1 MARVTLSSSI
11 SVPFTVAATPPV
23 RPVSEVSSSGM
34 ASSSLLVH
42 PTTPATQ
49 QTESA
54 VAIANL
60 KMRLVFISDT
70 YRCRFGSNI
79 RIFYTHTRACTD
91 YSYSRSLPFGVS
103 NIIMVNSFRYASI
116 YKAGNQLKQENIRN
130 VAIIA
135 HVDHGKTTL
144 VDRLLWASHVFR
156 DNQQVEERVLDSNDQ
171 ERERGITILSKNIA
185 IKYKGVKINVIDTPG
200 HADFGGEVE
209 RVLNMADGALLIVDA
224 YEGPKP
230 QTRFVLSH
238 ALQRGLRIVVVV
250 NKIDRPNANPEEAVD
265 KVFDLM
271 VELGA
276 TDEQLDFPVVYAS
289 AVNGYARFDPDDGNM
304 DMVPLLDTILEAI
317 PSPDVDVDGPVALQI
332 CTVDHSS
339 YEGRIGVGRLNSGK
353 LHEKENV
360 LVVKPDG
367 AQNNAQ
373 IRKLYT
379 FENLG
384 KIEESEASAGDI
396 VAVIGIE
403 DADIGD
409 ILTDPENPVEM
420 DPISVEEPTMAVVF
434 EASTSP
440 LVGREGD
447 IVGARQLKERL
458 MREKESNIS
467 MRINELEDK
476 SGIEVAGRGVL
487 HLSVLME
494 TMRREGFEFQVG
506 RPRVVYKTSDAGEK
520 LEPIEEAT
528 VDVPNEYSGKAIEVM
543 GTAGGIMD
551 DMASDETMTHL
562 TFRIPTRGTMGLKTR
577 LLNATHG
584 EAMLFHHFKEYGPF
598 SGEMA
603 GRKNGGMIAMS
614 TGKAVAYALD
624 TLQERGRLFVG
635 PGDEC
640 YEGMIVGESAK
651 EGDMV
656 VNVEKSKNLGNQRSS
671 GADKA
676 IQLTPPITFTLEEA
690 LEYIQDD
697 ELVEITPESIRLR
710 KRLLS
715 ATDRKKASKK

>member
-1 MARVTLSSSI
+1 MI
-11 SVPFTVAATPPV
+11 
-23 RPVSEVSSSGM
+23 
-34 ASSSLLVH
+34 
-42 PTTPATQ
+42 Q
-49 QTESA
+49 ES
-54 VAIANL
+54 
-60 KMRLVFISDT
+60 
-70 YRCRFGSNI
+70 
-79 RIFYTHTRACTD
+79 
-91 YSYSRSLPFGVS
+91 
-103 NIIMVNSFRYASI
+103 
-116 YKAGNQLKQENIRN
+116 IRN

-156 DNQQVEERVLDSNDQ
+156 ENQNVQERVLDSNDQ
-171 ERERGITILSKNIA
+171 ERERGITILSKNIS
-185 IKYKGVKINVIDTPG
+185 ITYKGVKINVIDTPG

-238 ALQRGLRIVVVV
+238 ALERGLRIVLVV
-250 NKIDRPNANPEEAVD
+250 NKIDRPNADPEGAVD

-289 AVNGYARFDPDDGNM
+289 AVNGYARLDPADDNA
-304 DMVPLLDTILEAI
+304 DMIPLLDTILDKI
-317 PSPDVDVDGPVALQI
+317 PAPDVDIDGSLGLQI

-339 YEGRIGVGRLNSGK
+339 YEGRIGVGKLSSGT
-353 LHEKENV
+353 LHEKEQV
-360 LVVKPDG
+360 LVVKANGD
-367 AQNNAQ
+367 QRNAQ
-373 IRKLYT
+373 IRKVYT

-384 KIEESEASAGDI
+384 KIEVADADAGDI

-409 ILTDPENPVEM
+409 IITSVENPVSME
-420 DPISVEEPTMAVVF
+420 PIAVEEPTMSVVF

-440 LVGREGD
+440 LVGREGE

-476 SGIEVAGRGVL
+476 SGVEVAGRGVL

-506 RPRVVYKTSDAGEK
+506 RPRVVYKQGDNGEK

-528 VDVPNEYSGKAIEVM
+528 VDVPNDYAGKAIEVM
-543 GTAGGIMD
+543 GTAGGIME
-551 DMASDETMTHL
+551 DMASDESMTHL
-562 TFRIPTRGTMGLKTR
+562 TFSIPSRGTMGLKTR
-577 LLNATHG
+577 ILNATRG
-584 EAMLFHHFKEYGPF
+584 EAVLFHHFKEYGPF
-598 SGEMA
+598 SGEME

-656 VNVEKSKNLGNQRSS
+656 VNVEKTKNLGNQRSS
-671 GADKA
+671 TADKA

-690 LEYIQDD
+690 LEYIEDD
-697 ELVEITPESIRLR
+697 ELVEITPQSIRLR

-715 ATDRKKASKK
+715 ATDRKKANKK

>member
-1 MARVTLSSSI
+1 M
-11 SVPFTVAATPPV
+11 
-23 RPVSEVSSSGM
+23 
-34 ASSSLLVH
+34 
-42 PTTPATQ
+42 
-49 QTESA
+49 
-54 VAIANL
+54 
-60 KMRLVFISDT
+60 
-70 YRCRFGSNI
+70 
-79 RIFYTHTRACTD
+79 
-91 YSYSRSLPFGVS
+91 
-103 NIIMVNSFRYASI
+103 
-116 YKAGNQLKQENIRN
+116 KQENIRN

-156 DNQQVEERVLDSNDQ
+156 ENQQVEERVLDSNDQ
-171 ERERGITILSKNIA
+171 ERERGITILSKNIS
-185 IKYKGVKINVIDTPG
+185 ITYKGVKINVIDTPG

-238 ALQRGLRIVVVV
+238 ALERGLRIVVVV
-250 NKIDRPNANPEEAVD
+250 NKIDRPNADPEGAVD

-276 TDEQLDFPVVYAS
+276 SDEQLDFPVVYAS
-289 AVNGYARFDPDDGNM
+289 AVNGYARLDPDDGNM
-304 DMVPLLDTILEAI
+304 DMVPLLDTILDEI
-317 PSPDVDVDGPVALQI
+317 PAPDVDIDGPVALQI

-339 YEGRIGVGRLNSGK
+339 YEGRIGVGRLSSGT
-353 LHEKENV
+353 LHEKEQV

-367 AQNNAQ
+367 AERRAQ
-373 IRKLYT
+373 IRKVYT

-384 KIEESEASAGDI
+384 KAEVTAADAGDI

-409 ILTDPENPVEM
+409 IITDPESPVTEM
-420 DPISVEEPTMAVVF
+420 APIAVEEPTMAVVF

-440 LVGREGD
+440 LVGREGE
-447 IVGARQLKERL
+447 IVGGRQLKERL

-506 RPRVVYKTSDAGEK
+506 RPRVVYKTAEDGTK

-528 VDVPNEYSGKAIEVM
+528 VDVPNEYAGKAIEVM
-543 GTAGGIMD
+543 GTAGGIMEH
-551 DMASDETMTHL
+551 MASDETMTHL
-562 TFRIPTRGTMGLKTR
+562 SFSIPSRGTMGLKTR
-577 LLNATHG
+577 TLNATHG
-584 EAMLFHHFKEYGPF
+584 EAMLFHHFKEYGPYT
-598 SGEMA
+598 GEMA

-624 TLQERGRLFVG
+624 TLQERGRLFVA
-635 PGDEC
+635 PGDDC

-656 VNVEKSKNLGNQRSS
+656 VNVEKTKNLGNQRSS
-671 GADKA
+671 SADKA

-690 LEYIQDD
+690 LEYIEDD
-697 ELVEITPESIRLR
+697 ELVEVTPQSVRLR

-715 ATDRKKASKK
+715 ATDRKKAKKN

>member
-1 MARVTLSSSI
+1 
-11 SVPFTVAATPPV
+11 
-23 RPVSEVSSSGM
+23 
-34 ASSSLLVH
+34 
-42 PTTPATQ
+42 
-49 QTESA
+49 
-54 VAIANL
+54 
-60 KMRLVFISDT
+60 MR
-70 YRCRFGSNI
+70 
-79 RIFYTHTRACTD
+79 
-91 YSYSRSLPFGVS
+91 
-103 NIIMVNSFRYASI
+103 
-116 YKAGNQLKQENIRN
+116 QEHLRN

-144 VDRLLWASHVFR
+144 VDRLLYTSGVFR
-156 DNQQVEERVLDSNDQ
+156 KNQQVAERVLDSNDQ
-171 ERERGITILSKNIA
+171 ERERGITILSKNIS
-185 IKYKGVKINVIDTPG
+185 IHYKDVKINVIDTPG

-238 ALQRGLRIVVVV
+238 ALSRGLRIIVVV
-250 NKIDRPNANPEEAVD
+250 NKIDRPNADPEGAVD

-276 TDEQLDFPVVYAS
+276 SDEQLDFPVIYAS
-289 AVNGYARFDPDDGNM
+289 AVNGYARYSAEDDNM
-304 DMVPLLDTILEAI
+304 DMIPLLDTILEEVPA
-317 PSPDVDVDGPVALQI
+317 PEVDPDAPVAMQI

-339 YEGRIGVGRLNSGK
+339 YEGRIGVGRLRSGT
-353 LHEKENV
+353 LHEKEQV
-360 LVVKPDG
+360 LVVKADG
-367 AQNNAQ
+367 AQRNAM
-373 IRKLYT
+373 IRKVYT

-384 KIEESEASAGDI
+384 KAEVPEVHAGDI

-409 ILTDPENPVEM
+409 VVTDRENPVEM
-420 DPISVEEPTMAVVF
+420 EPIAVEEPTMAVVF

-447 IVGARQLKERL
+447 IVGARQLHERL

-467 MRINELEDK
+467 MRITECEDG
-476 SGIEVAGRGVL
+476 SGVEVAGRGVL

-494 TMRREGFEFQVG
+494 TMRREGFEFQVA
-506 RPRVVYKTSDAGEK
+506 RPQVVYKIDESGNK

-528 VDVPNEYSGKAIEVM
+528 VDVPNDYAGKAIEVM
-543 GTAGGIMD
+543 GTAGGIME
-551 DMASDETMTHL
+551 DMVSDETMTHL
-562 TFRIPTRGTMGLKTR
+562 TFRIPSRGTMGLKTR
-577 LLNATHG
+577 ILNATHG
-584 EAMLFHHFKEYGPF
+584 EAILFHHFKEYGPF
-598 SGEMA
+598 SGEMI
-603 GRKNGGMIAMS
+603 GRRNGSMIAMS

-624 TLQERGRLFVG
+624 TLQERGRMFVS

-640 YEGMIVGESAK
+640 YEGMLVGESAK

-656 VNVEKSKNLGNQRSS
+656 VNVEKTKQLGNQRSS
-671 GADKA
+671 TADKA

-697 ELVEITPESIRLR
+697 EQVEVTPLSIRMR
-710 KRLLS
+710 KRILS
-715 ATDRKKASKK
+715 TIDRKKEAKRMMQG

>member
-1 MARVTLSSSI
+1 M
-11 SVPFTVAATPPV
+11 
-23 RPVSEVSSSGM
+23 
-34 ASSSLLVH
+34 
-42 PTTPATQ
+42 
-49 QTESA
+49 
-54 VAIANL
+54 
-60 KMRLVFISDT
+60 
-70 YRCRFGSNI
+70 
-79 RIFYTHTRACTD
+79 
-91 YSYSRSLPFGVS
+91 
-103 NIIMVNSFRYASI
+103 
-116 YKAGNQLKQENIRN
+116 KQENIRN

-144 VDRLLWASHVFR
+144 VDRLLWSSHVFR
-156 DNQQVEERVLDSNDQ
+156 ENQQVAERVLDSNDQ
-171 ERERGITILSKNIA
+171 ERERGITILSKNIS
-185 IKYKGVKINVIDTPG
+185 ITYKGVKINVIDTPG

-238 ALQRGLRIVVVV
+238 ALERHLRIVVVV
-250 NKIDRPNANPEEAVD
+250 NKIDRPNADPEGAVD

-276 TDEQLDFPVVYAS
+276 SDEQLDFPVVYAS
-289 AVNGYARFDPDDGNM
+289 AVNGYARMEPGDGNM
-304 DMVPLLDTILEAI
+304 DMIPLLDTILSEI
-317 PSPDVDVDGPVALQI
+317 PAPDVDIDGPVALQV

-339 YEGRIGVGRLNSGK
+339 YEGRIGVGRLVSGT
-353 LHEKENV
+353 LHEKEQV

-367 AQNNAQ
+367 TERRAQ
-373 IRKLYT
+373 IRKVYT

-384 KIEESEASAGDI
+384 KAEVTAADAGDI

-409 ILTDPENPVEM
+409 IITDIENPVAME
-420 DPISVEEPTMAVVF
+420 PIAVEEPTMAVVF
-434 EASTSP
+434 EASSSP
-440 LVGREGD
+440 LVGREGE
-447 IVGARQLKERL
+447 IVGGRQLKERL

-506 RPRVVYKTSDAGEK
+506 RPQVVYKTAEDGSK

-528 VDVPNEYSGKAIEVM
+528 VDVPNEYAGKAIEVM
-543 GTAGGIMD
+543 GTAGGIME
-551 DMASDETMTHL
+551 DMVQDETMTHV
-562 TFRIPTRGTMGLKTR
+562 TFRIPSRGTMGLKTR
-577 LLNATHG
+577 ILNATHG
-584 EAMLFHHFKEYGPF
+584 EAVLFHHFKEYGPYT
-598 SGEMA
+598 GEMA

-635 PGDEC
+635 PGDDC

-656 VNVEKSKNLGNQRSS
+656 VNVEKTKNLGNQRSS
-671 GADKA
+671 SADKA

-690 LEYIQDD
+690 LEYIEDD
-697 ELVEITPESIRLR
+697 ELVEVTPQSVRLR

-715 ATDRKKASKK
+715 ATDRKKAAKK

>member
-1 MARVTLSSSI
+1 M
-11 SVPFTVAATPPV
+11 
-23 RPVSEVSSSGM
+23 
-34 ASSSLLVH
+34 
-42 PTTPATQ
+42 
-49 QTESA
+49 
-54 VAIANL
+54 
-60 KMRLVFISDT
+60 
-70 YRCRFGSNI
+70 
-79 RIFYTHTRACTD
+79 
-91 YSYSRSLPFGVS
+91 
-103 NIIMVNSFRYASI
+103 
-116 YKAGNQLKQENIRN
+116 KQENIRN

-156 DNQQVEERVLDSNDQ
+156 ENQQVEERVLDSNDQ
-171 ERERGITILSKNIA
+171 ERERGITILSKNIS
-185 IKYKGVKINVIDTPG
+185 ITYKGVKINVIDTPG

-238 ALQRGLRIVVVV
+238 ALERGLRIVVVV
-250 NKIDRPNANPEEAVD
+250 NKIDRPNADPEGAVD

-276 TDEQLDFPVVYAS
+276 SDEQLDFPVVYAS
-289 AVNGYARFDPDDGNM
+289 AVNGYARREPDDGNM
-304 DMVPLLDTILEAI
+304 DMVPLLDTILDEI
-317 PSPDVDVDGPVALQI
+317 PAPDVDIDGPVALQI

-339 YEGRIGVGRLNSGK
+339 YEGRIGVGRLSSGT
-353 LHEKENV
+353 LHEKEQV

-367 AQNNAQ
+367 AERRAQ
-373 IRKLYT
+373 IRKVYT

-384 KIEESEASAGDI
+384 KAEVTAADAGDI

-409 ILTDPENPVEM
+409 IITDPESPVTEM
-420 DPISVEEPTMAVVF
+420 APIAVEEPTMAVVF

-440 LVGREGD
+440 LVGREGE
-447 IVGARQLKERL
+447 IVGGRQLKERL

-506 RPRVVYKTSDAGEK
+506 RPRVVYKTAEDGTK

-528 VDVPNEYSGKAIEVM
+528 VDVPNEYAGKAIEVM
-543 GTAGGIMD
+543 GTAGGIMEH
-551 DMASDETMTHL
+551 MASDETMTHL
-562 TFRIPTRGTMGLKTR
+562 SFSIPSRGTMGLKTR
-577 LLNATHG
+577 ILNATHG
-584 EAMLFHHFKEYGPF
+584 EAMLFHHFKEYGPYT
-598 SGEMA
+598 GEMA
-603 GRKNGGMIAMS
+603 GHKNGGMIAMS

-624 TLQERGRLFVG
+624 TLQERGRLFVA
-635 PGDEC
+635 PGDDC

-656 VNVEKSKNLGNQRSS
+656 VNVEKTKNLGNQRSS
-671 GADKA
+671 SADKA

-690 LEYIQDD
+690 LEYIEDD
-697 ELVEITPESIRLR
+697 ELVEVTPQSVRLR

-715 ATDRKKASKK
+715 ATDRKKAKKN

>member
-1 MARVTLSSSI
+1 M
-11 SVPFTVAATPPV
+11 
-23 RPVSEVSSSGM
+23 
-34 ASSSLLVH
+34 
-42 PTTPATQ
+42 
-49 QTESA
+49 
-54 VAIANL
+54 
-60 KMRLVFISDT
+60 
-70 YRCRFGSNI
+70 
-79 RIFYTHTRACTD
+79 
-91 YSYSRSLPFGVS
+91 
-103 NIIMVNSFRYASI
+103 
-116 YKAGNQLKQENIRN
+116 KQENIRN

-144 VDRLLWASHVFR
+144 VDRLLWSSHVFR
-156 DNQQVEERVLDSNDQ
+156 ENQQVEERVLDSNDQ
-171 ERERGITILSKNIA
+171 ERERGITILSKNIS
-185 IKYKGVKINVIDTPG
+185 ITYKGVKINVIDTPG

-238 ALQRGLRIVVVV
+238 ALERGLRIVVVV
-250 NKIDRPNANPEEAVD
+250 NKIDRPNADPEGAVD

-289 AVNGYARFDPDDGNM
+289 AVNGYARLAPDDDNM
-304 DMVPLLDTILEAI
+304 DMVPLLDTIVSEI
-317 PSPDVDVDGPVALQI
+317 PAPEVDVDGPVALQV

-339 YEGRIGVGRLNSGK
+339 YEGRIGVGRLVSGT
-353 LHEKENV
+353 LHEKEQV
-360 LVVKPDG
+360 LVVKADG
-367 AQNNAQ
+367 TERRAQ
-373 IRKLYT
+373 IRKVYT

-384 KIEESEASAGDI
+384 KAEVTAADAGDI

-409 ILTDPENPVEM
+409 IITCPDNPVEM
-420 DPISVEEPTMAVVF
+420 APIAVEEPTMAVVF
-434 EASTSP
+434 EASSSP
-440 LVGREGD
+440 LVGREGE
-447 IVGARQLKERL
+447 IVGGRQLKERL

-476 SGIEVAGRGVL
+476 TGIEVAGRGVL

-506 RPRVVYKTSDAGEK
+506 RPRVVYKTAEDGSK

-528 VDVPNEYSGKAIEVM
+528 VDVPNEYAGKAIEVM
-543 GTAGGIMD
+543 GTAGGIME
-551 DMASDETMTHL
+551 DMSSDETMTHL
-562 TFRIPTRGTMGLKTR
+562 TFRIPSRGTMGLKTR
-577 LLNATHG
+577 ILNATRG
-584 EAMLFHHFKEYGPF
+584 EAMLFHHFKEYGPY

-624 TLQERGRLFVG
+624 TLQERGRLFVS

-656 VNVEKSKNLGNQRSS
+656 VNVEKTKSLGNQRSS
-671 GADKA
+671 SADKA

-690 LEYIQDD
+690 LEYIEDD
-697 ELVEITPESIRLR
+697 ELVEVTPQSIRLR

-715 ATDRKKASKK
+715 ATDRKKAAKK

>member
-1 MARVTLSSSI
+1 M
-11 SVPFTVAATPPV
+11 
-23 RPVSEVSSSGM
+23 
-34 ASSSLLVH
+34 
-42 PTTPATQ
+42 
-49 QTESA
+49 
-54 VAIANL
+54 
-60 KMRLVFISDT
+60 
-70 YRCRFGSNI
+70 
-79 RIFYTHTRACTD
+79 
-91 YSYSRSLPFGVS
+91 
-103 NIIMVNSFRYASI
+103 
-116 YKAGNQLKQENIRN
+116 KQENIRN

-156 DNQQVEERVLDSNDQ
+156 ENQQVEERVLDSNDQ
-171 ERERGITILSKNIA
+171 ERERGITILSKNIS
-185 IKYKGVKINVIDTPG
+185 ITYKGVKINVIDTPG

-238 ALQRGLRIVVVV
+238 ALERGLRIVVVV
-250 NKIDRPNANPEEAVD
+250 NKIDRPNADPEGAVD

-276 TDEQLDFPVVYAS
+276 SDEQLDFPVVYAS
-289 AVNGYARFDPDDGNM
+289 AVNGYARLDPDDGNM
-304 DMVPLLDTILEAI
+304 DMVPLLDTILDEI
-317 PSPDVDVDGPVALQI
+317 PAPDVDIDGPVALQI

-339 YEGRIGVGRLNSGK
+339 YEGRIGVGRLSSGT
-353 LHEKENV
+353 LHEKEQV

-367 AQNNAQ
+367 AERRAQ
-373 IRKLYT
+373 IRKVYT

-384 KIEESEASAGDI
+384 KAEVTAADAGDI

-409 ILTDPENPVEM
+409 IITDPESPVTEM
-420 DPISVEEPTMAVVF
+420 APISVEEPTMAVVF

-440 LVGREGD
+440 LVGREGE
-447 IVGARQLKERL
+447 IVGGRQLKERL

-506 RPRVVYKTSDAGEK
+506 RPRVVYKTAEDGTK

-528 VDVPNEYSGKAIEVM
+528 VDVPNEYAGKAIEVM
-543 GTAGGIMD
+543 GTAGGIMEH
-551 DMASDETMTHL
+551 MASDETMTHL
-562 TFRIPTRGTMGLKTR
+562 SFSIPSRGTMGLKTR
-577 LLNATHG
+577 ILNATHG
-584 EAMLFHHFKEYGPF
+584 EAMLFHHFKEYGPYT
-598 SGEMA
+598 GEMA

-624 TLQERGRLFVG
+624 TLQERGRLFVA
-635 PGDEC
+635 PGDDC
-640 YEGMIVGESAK
+640 YEGMVVGESAK

-656 VNVEKSKNLGNQRSS
+656 VNVEKTKNLGNQRSS
-671 GADKA
+671 SADKA

-690 LEYIQDD
+690 LEYIEDD
-697 ELVEITPESIRLR
+697 ELVEVTPQSVRLR

-715 ATDRKKASKK
+715 ATDRKKAKKN

>member
-1 MARVTLSSSI
+1 M
-11 SVPFTVAATPPV
+11 
-23 RPVSEVSSSGM
+23 
-34 ASSSLLVH
+34 
-42 PTTPATQ
+42 
-49 QTESA
+49 
-54 VAIANL
+54 
-60 KMRLVFISDT
+60 
-70 YRCRFGSNI
+70 
-79 RIFYTHTRACTD
+79 
-91 YSYSRSLPFGVS
+91 
-103 NIIMVNSFRYASI
+103 
-116 YKAGNQLKQENIRN
+116 KQENIRN

-185 IKYKGVKINVIDTPG
+185 INYKDVKINVIDTPG

-238 ALQRGLRIVVVV
+238 ALERGLRIVVVV
-250 NKIDRPNANPEEAVD
+250 NKIDRPNADPEGAVD

-289 AVNGYARFDPDDGNM
+289 AVNGYARLAPDDDNM
-304 DMVPLLDTILEAI
+304 DMVPLLDTIVSEI
-317 PSPDVDVDGPVALQI
+317 PAPEVDIDGPVALQV

-339 YEGRIGVGRLNSGK
+339 YEGRIGVGRLVSGT
-353 LHEKENV
+353 LHEKEQV
-360 LVVKPDG
+360 LVVKADG
-367 AQNNAQ
+367 TERKAQ
-373 IRKLYT
+373 IRKVYT

-384 KIEESEASAGDI
+384 KAEVTAADAGDI

-409 ILTDPENPVEM
+409 IITCPENPVEM
-420 DPISVEEPTMAVVF
+420 APIAVEEPTMAVVF
-434 EASTSP
+434 EASSSP
-440 LVGREGD
+440 LVGREGE
-447 IVGARQLKERL
+447 IVGGRQLKERL
-458 MREKESNIS
+458 TREKESNIS
-467 MRINELEDK
+467 MRITELEDK

-506 RPRVVYKTSDAGEK
+506 RPRVVYKTAEDGSK

-528 VDVPNEYSGKAIEVM
+528 VDVPNEYAGKAIEVM
-543 GTAGGIMD
+543 GTAGGIME
-551 DMASDETMTHL
+551 DMSSDETMTHL
-562 TFRIPTRGTMGLKTR
+562 TFSIPSRGTMGLKTR
-577 LLNATHG
+577 ILNATRG
-584 EAMLFHHFKEYGPF
+584 EAMLFHHFKEYGPY

-624 TLQERGRLFVG
+624 TLQERGRLFVS
-635 PGDEC
+635 PGDDC

-656 VNVEKSKNLGNQRSS
+656 VNVEKTKSLGNQRSS
-671 GADKA
+671 SADKA

-690 LEYIQDD
+690 LEYIEDD
-697 ELVEITPESIRLR
+697 ELVEVTPQSIRLR

-715 ATDRKKASKK
+715 AVDRKKAKKN

>member
-1 MARVTLSSSI
+1 M
-11 SVPFTVAATPPV
+11 
-23 RPVSEVSSSGM
+23 
-34 ASSSLLVH
+34 
-42 PTTPATQ
+42 
-49 QTESA
+49 
-54 VAIANL
+54 
-60 KMRLVFISDT
+60 
-70 YRCRFGSNI
+70 
-79 RIFYTHTRACTD
+79 
-91 YSYSRSLPFGVS
+91 
-103 NIIMVNSFRYASI
+103 
-116 YKAGNQLKQENIRN
+116 KQENIRN

-156 DNQQVEERVLDSNDQ
+156 ENQQVEERVLDSNDQ
-171 ERERGITILSKNIA
+171 ERERGITILSKNIS
-185 IKYKGVKINVIDTPG
+185 ITYKGVKVNVIDTPG

-238 ALQRGLRIVVVV
+238 ALECGLRIVVVV
-250 NKIDRPNANPEEAVD
+250 NKIDRPNADPEGAVD

-276 TDEQLDFPVVYAS
+276 SDEQLDFPVVYAS
-289 AVNGYARFDPDDGNM
+289 AVNGYARPDPDDGNM
-304 DMVPLLDTILEAI
+304 DMVPLLDTILDEI
-317 PSPDVDVDGPVALQI
+317 PAPDVDIDGPVALQI

-339 YEGRIGVGRLNSGK
+339 YEGRIGVGRLSSGT
-353 LHEKENV
+353 LHEKEQV

-367 AQNNAQ
+367 AERRAQ
-373 IRKLYT
+373 IRKVYT

-384 KIEESEASAGDI
+384 KAEVTAADAGDI

-409 ILTDPENPVEM
+409 IITDPESPVTEM
-420 DPISVEEPTMAVVF
+420 APIAVEEPTMAVVF

-440 LVGREGD
+440 LVGREGE
-447 IVGARQLKERL
+447 IVGGRQLKERL

-506 RPRVVYKTSDAGEK
+506 RPRVVYKTAEDGTK

-528 VDVPNEYSGKAIEVM
+528 VDVPNEYAGKAIEVM
-543 GTAGGIMD
+543 GTAGGIMEH
-551 DMASDETMTHL
+551 MASDETMTHL
-562 TFRIPTRGTMGLKTR
+562 SFSIPSRGTMGLKTR
-577 LLNATHG
+577 ILNATHG
-584 EAMLFHHFKEYGPF
+584 EAMLFHHFKEYGPYT
-598 SGEMA
+598 GEMA

-624 TLQERGRLFVG
+624 TLQERGRLFVA
-635 PGDEC
+635 PGDDC

-656 VNVEKSKNLGNQRSS
+656 VNVEKTKNLGNQRSS
-671 GADKA
+671 SADKA

-690 LEYIQDD
+690 LEYIEDD
-697 ELVEITPESIRLR
+697 ELVEVTPQSVRLR

-715 ATDRKKASKK
+715 ATDRKKAKKN

>member
-1 MARVTLSSSI
+1 M
-11 SVPFTVAATPPV
+11 
-23 RPVSEVSSSGM
+23 
-34 ASSSLLVH
+34 
-42 PTTPATQ
+42 
-49 QTESA
+49 
-54 VAIANL
+54 
-60 KMRLVFISDT
+60 
-70 YRCRFGSNI
+70 
-79 RIFYTHTRACTD
+79 
-91 YSYSRSLPFGVS
+91 
-103 NIIMVNSFRYASI
+103 
-116 YKAGNQLKQENIRN
+116 KQENIRN

-156 DNQQVEERVLDSNDQ
+156 ENQQVEERVLDSNDQ
-171 ERERGITILSKNIA
+171 ERERGITILSKNIS
-185 IKYKGVKINVIDTPG
+185 ITYKGVKINVIDTPG

-238 ALQRGLRIVVVV
+238 ALERGLRIVVVV
-250 NKIDRPNANPEEAVD
+250 NKIDRPNADPEGAVD

-276 TDEQLDFPVVYAS
+276 SDEQLDFPVVYAS
-289 AVNGYARFDPDDGNM
+289 AVNGYARLDPDDGNM
-304 DMVPLLDTILEAI
+304 DMVPLLDTILDEI
-317 PSPDVDVDGPVALQI
+317 PAPDVDIDGPVALQI

-339 YEGRIGVGRLNSGK
+339 YEGRIGVGRLSSGT
-353 LHEKENV
+353 LHEKEQV

-367 AQNNAQ
+367 AERRAQ
-373 IRKLYT
+373 IRKVYT

-384 KIEESEASAGDI
+384 KAEVTAADAGDI

-409 ILTDPENPVEM
+409 IITDPESPVTEM
-420 DPISVEEPTMAVVF
+420 APIAVEEPTMAVVF

-440 LVGREGD
+440 LVGREGE
-447 IVGARQLKERL
+447 IVGGRQLKERL

-494 TMRREGFEFQVG
+494 TRRREGFEFQVG
-506 RPRVVYKTSDAGEK
+506 RPRVVYKTAEDGTK

-528 VDVPNEYSGKAIEVM
+528 VDVPNEYAGKAIEVM
-543 GTAGGIMD
+543 GTAGGIMEH
-551 DMASDETMTHL
+551 MASDETMTHL
-562 TFRIPTRGTMGLKTR
+562 SFSIPSRGTMGLKTR
-577 LLNATHG
+577 ILNATHG
-584 EAMLFHHFKEYGPF
+584 EAMLFHHFKEYGPYT
-598 SGEMA
+598 GEMA

-624 TLQERGRLFVG
+624 TLQERGRLFVA
-635 PGDEC
+635 PGDDC

-656 VNVEKSKNLGNQRSS
+656 VNVEKTKNLGNQRSS
-671 GADKA
+671 SADKA

-690 LEYIQDD
+690 LEYIEDD
-697 ELVEITPESIRLR
+697 ELVEVTPQSVRLR

-715 ATDRKKASKK
+715 ATDRKKAKKN

>member
-1 MARVTLSSSI
+1 M
-11 SVPFTVAATPPV
+11 
-23 RPVSEVSSSGM
+23 
-34 ASSSLLVH
+34 
-42 PTTPATQ
+42 
-49 QTESA
+49 
-54 VAIANL
+54 
-60 KMRLVFISDT
+60 
-70 YRCRFGSNI
+70 
-79 RIFYTHTRACTD
+79 
-91 YSYSRSLPFGVS
+91 
-103 NIIMVNSFRYASI
+103 
-116 YKAGNQLKQENIRN
+116 KQENIRN

-171 ERERGITILSKNIA
+171 ERERGITILSKNIS
-185 IKYKGVKINVIDTPG
+185 ITYKGVKINVIDTPG

-238 ALQRGLRIVVVV
+238 ALERGLRIVVVV
-250 NKIDRPNANPEEAVD
+250 NKIDRPNADPEGAVD

-276 TDEQLDFPVVYAS
+276 SDTQLDFPVIYAS
-289 AVNGYARFDPDDGNM
+289 AVNGYARYEPSDDNL
-304 DMVPLLDTILEAI
+304 DMVPLLDTILEEVPA
-317 PSPDVDVDGPVALQI
+317 PEVDEDGPVALQI

-339 YEGRIGVGRLNSGK
+339 YEGRIGVGRLHSGIM
-353 LHEKENV
+353 HEKEQV
-360 LVVKPDG
+360 LVVKADG
-367 AQNNAQ
+367 TQRNGQ
-373 IRKLYT
+373 VRKVYT

-384 KIEESEASAGDI
+384 KVEVTEAIAGDI

-409 ILTDPENPVEM
+409 IITCPENPVEM
-420 DPISVEEPTMAVVF
+420 EPIAVEEPTMAVVF

-447 IVGARQLKERL
+447 IVGGRQLKERL
-458 MREKESNIS
+458 LREKESNIS

-506 RPRVVYKTSDAGEK
+506 RPRVVYKTAPDGSK

-528 VDVPNEYSGKAIEVM
+528 VDVPNEYAGKAIEVM
-543 GTAGGIMD
+543 GTAGGIME
-551 DMASDETMTHL
+551 DMASDETITHL
-562 TFRIPTRGTMGLKTR
+562 TFRIPSRGTMGLKTR
-577 LLNATHG
+577 VLNATHG
-584 EAMLFHHFKEYGPF
+584 EAVLFHHFKEYGPY
-598 SGEMA
+598 SGDMA

-656 VNVEKSKNLGNQRSS
+656 VNVEKTKNLGNQRSS
-671 GADKA
+671 SADKA

-690 LEYIQDD
+690 LEYIEDD
-697 ELVEITPESIRLR
+697 ELVEVTPQSIRLR

-715 ATDRKKASKK
+715 ATDRKKAAKKA